1 MKLSG
6 YNELYR
12 YQVIK
17 SGVKGFEKMQ
27 DIETAGGRPI
37 NRPKSWEEDLRQR
50 TKEMKKKNWFRKG
63 DFDVPLFVPHTPG
76 GPLAKM
82 MSQKEAQN
90 NQGRKI
96 RFKIIEKG
104 GVTLDQKLR
113 RSDPWAGG
121 KCGRE
126 RCFPCMGDKGGNCW
140 REGVTYSLWC
150 EKCGEAVACYKGET
164 GRNSYTRGLEH
175 LDNLEARNEDK
186 SVLWLHSVYHHQ
198 SQADIKYSMR
208 VTGVYKDSLDRQ
220 VMEKVQI
227 QNFKGAVLMNRRT
240 ELGGVRVERTRY
252 RRWGNTQ

>member
-1 MKLSG
+1 MGSAT
-6 YNELYR
+6 
-12 YQVIK
+12 IK
-17 SGVKGFEKMQ
+17 E
-27 DIETAGGRPI
+27 DIEDDQAMR
-37 NRPKSWEEDLRQR
+37 
-50 TKEMKKKNWFRKG
+50 
-63 DFDVPLFVPHTPG
+63 
-76 GPLAKM
+76 
-82 MSQKEAQN
+82 QKEAQN

-96 RFKIIEKG
+96 RFKIIEKA

-164 GRNSYTRGLEH
+164 GRNRYTRGLEH

-220 VMEKVQI
+220 VMEKAQI